1 MKTKK
6 LLSTLSKWTWARL
19 RVVNIKLAGNLR
31 WGLYREYDVNDIP
44 TLIKE
49 FAHFTQ
55 EDKSDL
61 LDNNSTIKTASFR
74 AGSNYAILARLCEQ
88 YYIYEGSDKFKKKIF
103 DEVDEIIEE
112 LRNDESAAQEFET
125 TLNALHNN
133 IMQDFR
139 EAYPSFKEKDYQ
151 LYAYLV
157 AGFTATTIAVLS
169 NKEKSVIYNRISR
182 LKRSI
187 QDTNPTA
194 SERFMAILRQD

>member
-6 LLSTLSKWTWARL
+6 LLNSLSKWTWARL
-19 RVVNIKLAGNLR
+19 RVVNFKLAGNLR
-31 WGLYREYDVNDIP
+31 WGFYREYDINDIP

-55 EDKSDL
+55 EDKPLPS
-61 LDNNSTIKTASFR
+61 DNNSTVKATTFR

-88 YYIYEGSDKFKKKIF
+88 YYIYKGSDKFKKKIF
-103 DEVDEIIEE
+103 DEIDEIIEE
-112 LRNDESAAQEFET
+112 LRNDEQAAQEFET

-133 IMQDFR
+133 VMQDFR

-151 LYAYLV
+151 LYAFLV

-169 NKEKSVIYNRISR
+169 NKEKSIIYNRISR

-187 QDTNPTA
+187 QETNPVA
-194 SERFMAILRQD
+194 CERFMAILRQN